1 MEEKDKKEQEAAGSQ
16 GDTGLEQEQGQVK
29 KQPEPPVEEQLE
41 QSLEELPQ
49 VSTEEASATSPEEV
63 VVAEEVEAPK
73 PTEPALETSPLWNNL
88 QDGEGVPLMV
98 AQDGQA
104 IPEAAEGAKSS
115 KLWPIVSLVLAV
127 LLIVVLIKPPFATN
141 KAEAVATV
149 NGVEITKDRLYDSM
163 IAGGGAQT
171 LDTLI
176 NEELINQEAAKQNI
190 TISDADI
197 EEELE
202 MYRTQF
208 GSDEKLNEALTQFGM
223 TRDQLE
229 EQIVQQLKL
238 TKLLEPQVEVTD
250 EQVKQIFEQNQ
261 ESFNTP
267 EQVRASVIL
276 VATEEEAKEIVK
288 ELDGG
293 ADFAELAKNKSLDVM
308 TKEQGGDTDFF
319 ARGER
324 EEAVEEASFKLAK
337 GEVSEPVKTTEGYQV
352 IKVTD
357 RKEAHTATLEEKQEE
372 IRKALVAQQVSGL
385 SGTWLQDARSG
396 AEITNVFTDTD
407 ETEAG
412 VGQ

>member
-1 MEEKDKKEQEAAGSQ
+1 MEDKDKKEQEAAGSQ
-16 GDTGLEQEQGQVK
+16 GDTGLDQDQGQVEE
-29 KQPEPPVEEQLE
+29 QPE
-41 QSLEELPQ
+41 
-49 VSTEEASATSPEEV
+49 EEV
-63 VVAEEVEAPK
+63 TTEEVEAAES
-73 PTEPALETSPLWNNL
+73 TEPVFKTNPLWDNP
-88 QDGEGVPLMV
+88 QEGEAVPVMV
-98 AQDGQA
+98 AHNTETA
-104 IPEAAEGAKSS
+104 SEAAETTKSS

-163 IAGGGAQT
+163 IASGGSQS

-190 TISDADI
+190 TVSDADI

-229 EQIVQQLKL
+229 EEIVQQLKL

-250 EQVKQIFEQNQ
+250 DQVKQIFEQNQ

-276 VATEEEAKEIVK
+276 VATEEEAKDIVK
-288 ELDGG
+288 ELEGG

-337 GEVSEPVKTTEGYQV
+337 DEVSEPVKTTEGYQV

-385 SGTWLQDARSG
+385 SGTWLQDVRSG

-412 VGQ
+412 AEQ

>member
-1 MEEKDKKEQEAAGSQ
+1 MEEKDKKEQETTGSQ
-16 GDTGLEQEQGQVK
+16 EGTGLEQEQGQPK
-29 KQPEPPVEEQLE
+29 AQPEPSVEERPE

-49 VSTEEASATSPEEV
+49 ALTEKASAISPETA
-63 VVAEEVEAPK
+63 AEEVEPAK
-73 PTEPALETSPLWNNL
+73 PSEPVLEASSLRDNP
-88 QDGEGVPLMV
+88 QDGETVPVMV
-98 AQDGQA
+98 AEDGQA
-104 IPEAAEGAKSS
+104 IPEAAEGGKSS

-127 LLIVVLIKPPFATN
+127 LLIVVLIKPPFATS

-149 NGVEITKDRLYDSM
+149 NGVEITKDRLYEAM
-163 IAGGGAQT
+163 IAGGGHQA

-176 NEELINQEAAKQNI
+176 NQELIDQEAAKQNI
-190 TISDADI
+190 TVSETDI
-197 EEELE
+197 ESELK
-202 MYRTQF
+202 MYLTQF
-208 GSDEKLNEALTQFGM
+208 GSEEKLNEALTQFGM
-223 TRDQLE
+223 TRDQLD

-238 TKLLEPQVEVTD
+238 TKLLEPQIEVTD
-250 EQVKQIFEQNQ
+250 DQVKQIFEQNK

-267 EQVRASVIL
+267 EQVRASIIL

-308 TKEQGGDTDFF
+308 TKGQGGDTDFF
-319 ARGER
+319 ARGEQDPS
-324 EEAVEEASFKLAK
+324 VEEASFKLAK
-337 GEVSEPVKTTEGYQV
+337 GEVSEPVKTSEGYQV

-385 SGTWLQDARSG
+385 SGTWLQDIRNG

-407 ETEAG
+407 ESEAES
-412 VGQ
+412 GQ

>member
-1 MEEKDKKEQEAAGSQ
+1 MEEKSKKGQETTGSQ
-16 GDTGLEQEQGQVK
+16 ADTGLEKEQGQLEE
-29 KQPEPPVEEQLE
+29 QTEQSVEEQPE
-41 QSLEELPQ
+41 QSQEEL
-49 VSTEEASATSPEEV
+49 SEEATEEASSISPEEE
-63 VVAEEVEAPK
+63 AE
-73 PTEPALETSPLWNNL
+73 PTDSVLETNL
-88 QDGEGVPLMV
+88 LLDNPQDGEAVPVMV
-98 AQDGQA
+98 AQDGQTV
-104 IPEAAEGAKSS
+104 PEAAERNKSS

-149 NGVEITKDRLYDSM
+149 NGVEITKDHLYEAM
-163 IAGGGAQT
+163 IAGGAQQT
-171 LDTLI
+171 LEILI

-190 TISDADI
+190 TVSAADI
-197 EEELE
+197 EAELE

-208 GSDEKLNEALTQFGM
+208 GSEEKLNEALTQFGM

-229 EQIVQQLKL
+229 KQIVQQLKL
-238 TKLLEPQVEVTD
+238 TKLLEPQVNVTD
-250 EQVKQIFEQNQ
+250 DQIKQTFEQNQ

-276 VATEEEAKEIVK
+276 VATEEEAKGVIK

-324 EEAVEEASFKLAK
+324 EGAVEEASFKLAK
-337 GEVSEPVKTTEGYQV
+337 GEISEPVKTSEGYQV

-385 SGTWLQDARSG
+385 SGTWLQEVRSG

-407 ETEAG
+407 EAEAEAG
-412 VGQ
+412 Q